1 MPKFHVYS
9 YPEMVEYMDGMAVD
23 SEIHPG
29 DYCGLG
35 IGWDAARQKAK
46 EEKATLPE
54 KDWSLITLLTDWGDM
69 FNYKYPQL
77 KENSIYDNTG
87 HVIVN
92 SNSESGIIFQLKIMG
107 VS

>member
-23 SEIHPG
+23 TEIYPG

-35 IGWDAARQKAK
+35 IGWDVARQKAK

-92 SNSESGIIFQLKIMG
+92 SNSESGIIFQFKNYG
-107 VS
+107 G